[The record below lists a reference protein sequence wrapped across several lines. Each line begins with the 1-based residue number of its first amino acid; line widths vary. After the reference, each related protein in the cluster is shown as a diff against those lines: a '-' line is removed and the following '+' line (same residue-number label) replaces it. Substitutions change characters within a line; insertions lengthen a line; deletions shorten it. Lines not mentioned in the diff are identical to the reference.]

1 MHRNEFI
8 NNKKRTVIVG
18 KQLVGGRVS
27 NALSRYLISH
37 VIFQDMYSTV
47 QNMAVQIKYFISVIM
62 QWLLIEAFAIVQVNK
77 CSSSLVTCINL
88 EYFFT
93 CFQFVCKIMV
103 KFGIL
108 ALRISFIN
116 QFFCLST
123 QVSGIWIQAALLS
136 QNLCTQVLLC
146 EWLLEN
152 GRHILLLRIVDPSYC
167 LKMVDPS
174 Y

>member
-1 MHRNEFI
+1 
-8 NNKKRTVIVG
+8 
-18 KQLVGGRVS
+18 
-27 NALSRYLISH
+27 
-37 VIFQDMYSTV
+37 
-47 QNMAVQIKYFISVIM
+47 
-62 QWLLIEAFAIVQVNK
+62 
-77 CSSSLVTCINL
+77 
-88 EYFFT
+88 
-93 CFQFVCKIMV
+93 MV

-174 Y
+174 YCLRMVDRSYCLKMVDPSYCLRMVDTSCCLRMVDPSYCLRIVDTFNCLRMLYATLKWANFVFNTFLEPCPGGGYITPPYCTHGGGGGVE

>member
-116 QFFCLST
+116 QFFLFIHT
-123 QVSGIWIQAALLS
+123 GIWYLDPGCSTVLS

-146 EWLLEN
+146 EEF
-152 GRHILLLRIVDPSYC
+152 DPSYC
-167 LKMVDPS
+167 LRMVDTS
-174 Y
+174 YS